1 MDPRTA
7 RIITDAFR
15 KEELVVAAAA
25 VTTHLPVV
33 RVEPALHSVH
43 VPTAVGHFRQLVLS
57 VHASQR
63 LVVVLRTPA
72 SPHLVHKVAL
82 EHNVQLVAHAVQAV
96 VPQKPSLQAEQ
107 VAAEEHALQFCV

>member
-72 SPHLVHKVAL
+72 SPHLVHAAAPVQA
-82 EHNVQLVAHAVQAV
+82 VQLAAHAVQLLLDPV
-96 VPQKPSLQAEQ
+96 KK
-107 VAAEEHALQFCV
+107 